1 MTFMIRSFLV
11 SCVSLSAIAAIAG
24 DEKTDDLKKFQGQWR
39 VLRIDE
45 LENNPLPQKE
55 LAKMSV
61 EFKGNTFIMENSGRK
76 EQPVAFTIDPTKK
89 PKTIDF
95 VMTEKLSKKG
105 EKKVLEKKV
114 TIPGIYMLKGKQ
126 LTIAYADPGAAKP
139 ERPKEFRAT
148 KASLLMVLEK
158 KT

>member
-1 MTFMIRSFLV
+1 MIRMFLAVVGLSFFAMAGV
-11 SCVSLSAIAAIAG
+11 AG
-24 DEKTDDLKKFQGQWR
+24 DEKASELKKFQGQWR

-61 EFKGNTFIMENSGRK
+61 EFRGNAFIMENSGRK

-158 KT
+158 KK